1 MTLFSNNQRTVVM
14 EQVNKSYDKAANN
27 VGFLER
33 WFKLSS
39 HNTTVK
45 TELMAGL
52 TTFVTMSYIMFL
64 NPIIMSKTGMP
75 FDGLFLATCLGAA
88 IATILMGMYAN
99 WPVGLAPGMGLNAF
113 FTFSVVGSMGYSWEI
128 ALGTVFL
135 SGVLFVLMSVTR
147 LREWMLDSIPMSL
160 RLAMTAGVGL
170 FLGFIGLRFTGI
182 IVPDP
187 DNVVA
192 IADLTHFGFGQFGP
206 EAPALGFLSFLLIAI
221 LSYRKVFGAV
231 VIGIAATTFIAFIMT
246 WILPT
251 DFFVVAEAAKSF
263 APATGFVSYNG
274 LLAVPEFSALEPILW
289 KADIAG
295 AMQVAL
301 IPVIITFLFVNI
313 FDTAG
318 TLMGLAE
325 RANLQD
331 KNGKIEGLSKSLKA
345 DSVSSVIGTAFG
357 CPPVT
362 SYVES
367 AAGVSVGGRTGLT
380 AVTIGLLFLMGMFFL
395 PLAQM
400 LPGFAVDGALIYVA
414 MLMMTSLR
422 GLDWDDLTEYAPAVC
437 TTVMMA
443 FTFSIANGIAFGFI
457 TYTALKV
464 GAGKSSE
471 ISKGVWA
478 LTALF
483 IAKFI
488 FLTH

>member
-1 MTLFSNNQRTVVM
+1 MDQAS
-14 EQVNKSYDKAANN
+14 KSYDKAASELS
-27 VGFLER
+27 FLER
-33 WFKLSS
+33 FFKLPA

-64 NPIIMSKTGMP
+64 NPMIMSKTGMP

-88 IATILMGMYAN
+88 VATILMGLYAN

-113 FTFSVVGSMGYSWEI
+113 FTFSVVGAMGYSWQI
-128 ALGTVFL
+128 ALGAVFL
-135 SGVLFVLMSVTR
+135 SGVIFVFMSVTR
-147 LREWMLDSIPMSL
+147 LREWMLDSIPKSL

-182 IVPDP
+182 VVSDP

-192 IADLTHFGFGQFGP
+192 IADLTHFGFGEFGP
-206 EAPALGFLSFLLIAI
+206 EAPALGFLSFLLIAV
-221 LSYRKVFGAV
+221 LSYRKVFGAII
-231 VIGIAATTFIAFIMT
+231 IGIAITTFIAFMMT
-246 WILPT
+246 WLLPT

-274 LLAVPEFSALEPILW
+274 MLAVPEFSALEPILF

-295 AMQVAL
+295 AFQVAL
-301 IPVIITFLFVNI
+301 IPVIVTFLFVNI

-318 TLMGLAE
+318 TLMGVAE
-325 RANLQD
+325 RANLRD

-345 DSVSSVIGTAFG
+345 DSIASVIGTGFG

-367 AAGVSVGGRTGLT
+367 AAGVAVGGRTGLT
-380 AVTIGLLFLMGMFFL
+380 AVTIGLLFLVGMFFL

-414 MLMMTSLR
+414 MLMMSSLR

-457 TYTALKV
+457 TYTVLKL
-464 GAGKSSE
+464 GAGKFND

-488 FLTH
+488 FLN

>member
-1 MTLFSNNQRTVVM
+1 M
-14 EQVNKSYDKAANN
+14 EQVSENNENQVNK
-27 VGFLER
+27 VGLLER
-33 WFKLSS
+33 LFKLSE
-39 HNTTVK
+39 HNTSVK
-45 TELMAGL
+45 TEIMAGL

-113 FTFSVVGSMGYSWEI
+113 FTFSVVGSMGYSWQI
-128 ALGTVFL
+128 ALGAVFL
-135 SGVLFVLMSVTR
+135 SGVIFVLMSVTR

-192 IADLTHFGFGQFGP
+192 LADLTHFGFGKFGP
-206 EAPALGFLSFLLIAI
+206 EAPALGFLSFLLIAV

-231 VIGIAATTFIAFIMT
+231 LIGIAVTTFIAFAMS
-246 WILPT
+246 WLLPV
-251 DFFVVAEAAKSF
+251 DFFVVSEAAKAF
-263 APATGFVSYNG
+263 APESGFVAYKG
-274 LLAVPEFSALEPILW
+274 LMAVPEFSALEPILW
-289 KADIAG
+289 KADIVG
-295 AMQVAL
+295 AFEVAL
-301 IPVIITFLFVNI
+301 IPVIVTFLFVNI

-318 TLMGLAE
+318 TLMGVAE
-325 RANLQD
+325 RAKLQD
-331 KNGKIEGLSKSLKA
+331 ENGKIHGLSKSLKA
-345 DSVSSVIGTAFG
+345 DSISSVIGTAFG

-367 AAGVSVGGRTGLT
+367 AAGVAAGGRTGLT
-380 AVTIGLLFLMGMFFL
+380 AVTIGLLFAVGMFFL

-414 MLMMTSLR
+414 MLMMSSLK
-422 GLDWDDLTEYAPAVC
+422 GLNWDDLTEYAPAVC

-457 TYTALKV
+457 TYTVLKV
-464 GAGKSSE
+464 GTGKSAEVSN
-471 ISKGVWA
+471 GVWA
-478 LTALF
+478 LTVLF
-483 IAKFI
+483 IAKFM
-488 FLTH
+488 FLN

>member
-1 MTLFSNNQRTVVM
+1 M
-14 EQVNKSYDKAANN
+14 EQVSKSYEKQEEQEDKAKDL
-27 VGFLER
+27 GLLER
-33 WFKLSS
+33 LFKLSQ
-39 HNTTVK
+39 HNTSIK

-64 NPIIMSKTGMP
+64 NPVIMSNTGMP

-113 FTFSVVGSMGYSWEI
+113 FTFSVVGGMGYSWEI
-128 ALGTVFL
+128 ALGAVFL
-135 SGVLFVLMSVTR
+135 SGVLFVFMSVTR

-182 IVPDP
+182 IVASP

-192 IADLTHFGFGQFGP
+192 LGDMTHFGFGQFGP
-206 EAPALGFLSFLLIAI
+206 EAPALGFLSFLLIAV

-231 VIGIAATTFIAFIMT
+231 IIGIATVTLLAFVMT
-246 WILPT
+246 WVLPA
-251 DFFVVAEAAKSF
+251 DFFVISEAAKSF
-263 APATGFVSYNG
+263 APASGFVSYSG
-274 LLAVPEFSALEPILW
+274 ILAVPEFSALEPILW

-295 AMQVAL
+295 AFQVAL
-301 IPVIITFLFVNI
+301 IPVIVTFLFVNI

-318 TLMGLAE
+318 TLMGVAE
-325 RANLQD
+325 RAGLQD

-345 DSVSSVIGTAFG
+345 DSIASVIGTGFG

-367 AAGVSVGGRTGLT
+367 AAGVAAGGRTGLT
-380 AVTIGLLFLMGMFFL
+380 AVSIGLLFAVGMFFL
-395 PLAQM
+395 PLAKM
-400 LPGFAVDGALIYVA
+400 LPAFAVDGALIYVA
-414 MLMMTSLR
+414 MLMMSSLK

-437 TTVMMA
+437 TTIMMA

-457 TYTALKV
+457 TYTVLKV
-464 GAGKSSE
+464 GTGKSDQVSN
-471 ISKGVWA
+471 GVWA
-478 LTALF
+478 LTVLF

-488 FLTH
+488 FLN

>member
-1 MTLFSNNQRTVVM
+1 M
-14 EQVNKSYDKAANN
+14 EQVTKK
-27 VGFLER
+27 GEGLGLIER
-33 WFKLSS
+33 FFKLSE
-39 HNTTVK
+39 HRTNIK

-88 IATILMGMYAN
+88 IATIMMGLYAN

-113 FTFSVVGSMGYSWEI
+113 FTFSVVGGMGYSWQV
-128 ALGTVFL
+128 ALGAVFL
-135 SGVLFVLMSVTR
+135 SGVIFVFMSVTK
-147 LREWMLDSIPMSL
+147 LREWMLDSIPLSL

-170 FLGFIGLRFTGI
+170 FLGFLGLRFTGI
-182 IVPDP
+182 VVPDP

-192 IADLTHFGFGQFGP
+192 LADLTHFGFGDFGA
-206 EAPALGFLSFLLIAI
+206 EAPALGFLSFLLISV

-231 VIGIAATTFIAFIMT
+231 IIGIAATTFIAFAMT
-246 WILPT
+246 WVLPT
-251 DFFVVAEAAKSF
+251 EFFVVAESAKSF

-274 LLAVPEFSALEPILW
+274 MLAIPNFSALEPIFW
-289 KADIAG
+289 KADIVG
-295 AMQVAL
+295 ALEVAL
-301 IPVIITFLFVNI
+301 IPVIVTFLFVNI

-318 TLMGLAE
+318 TLMGVAE
-325 RANLQD
+325 RAKLQD
-331 KNGKIEGLSKSLKA
+331 ENGKIKGLGKSLKA

-367 AAGVSVGGRTGLT
+367 AAGVAVGGRTGLT
-380 AVTIGLLFLMGMFFL
+380 AITIGLLFLAGMFFL

-414 MLMMTSLR
+414 MLMMSSLKA
-422 GLDWDDLTEYAPAVC
+422 LNWDDLTEFAPAIA

-457 TYTALKV
+457 TYTVLKV
-464 GAGKSSE
+464 GAGKSNE
-471 ISKGVWA
+471 ISGGVWA

-483 IAKFI
+483 VAKFM
-488 FLTH
+488 FLG

>member
-1 MTLFSNNQRTVVM
+1 M
-14 EQVNKSYDKAANN
+14 EQVNQTYEKEEKS
-27 VGFLER
+27 GGILER
-33 WFKLSS
+33 LFKLSAHS
-39 HNTTVK
+39 TTVK

-75 FDGLFLATCLGAA
+75 FEGLFLATCLGAA
-88 IATILMGMYAN
+88 IATILMGLYAN

-113 FTFSVVGSMGYSWEI
+113 FTFSVVGGMGYSWEI
-128 ALGTVFL
+128 ALGAVFL

-182 IVPDP
+182 VIPNP
-187 DNVVA
+187 DNA
-192 IADLTHFGFGQFGP
+192 LALADLTHFGFGEFGP
-206 EAPALGFLSFLLIAI
+206 EAPALGFLSFLLIAV
-221 LSYRKVFGAV
+221 LSYRKVFGAII
-231 VIGIAATTFIAFIMT
+231 IGIAITTLIAFIMT
-246 WILPT
+246 WVLPT
-251 DFFVVAEAAKSF
+251 DFFVVSEAAKSF
-263 APATGFVSYNG
+263 APASGFMSYKG
-274 LLAVPEFSALEPILW
+274 ILAVPEFSALEPILW

-295 AMQVAL
+295 AFQVAL
-301 IPVIITFLFVNI
+301 IPVIVTFLFVNI

-318 TLMGLAE
+318 TLMGVAE

-331 KNGKIEGLSKSLKA
+331 ENGKIEGLSKSLKA
-345 DSVSSVIGTAFG
+345 DSLASVIGTGFG

-367 AAGVSVGGRTGLT
+367 AAGVAVGGRTGLT
-380 AVTIGLLFLMGMFFL
+380 AVTIGLLFVVGMFFL

-414 MLMMTSLR
+414 MLMMSSLR

-437 TTVMMA
+437 TTIMMA

-457 TYTALKV
+457 TYTVLKV
-464 GAGKSSE
+464 GTGKSSQ
-471 ISKGVWA
+471 ISKGIWA

-488 FLTH
+488 FIN

>member
-1 MTLFSNNQRTVVM
+1 M
-14 EQVNKSYDKAANN
+14 EQVSKNQENLESHQNQKSKL
-27 VGFLER
+27 GLIER
-33 WFKLSS
+33 LFKLTA
-39 HNTTVK
+39 HKTDVK
-45 TELMAGL
+45 TEIMAGF

-88 IATILMGMYAN
+88 IATILMGLYAN

-113 FTFSVVGSMGYSWEI
+113 FTFSVVGSMGYSWQV
-128 ALGTVFL
+128 ALGAVFL
-135 SGVLFVLMSVTR
+135 SGVIFVLMSVTR

-182 IVPDP
+182 VVASP
-187 DNVVA
+187 DNIVA

-221 LSYRKVFGAV
+221 LSYRNVFGAV
-231 VIGIAATTFIAFIMT
+231 LIGIAATTFIAFAMT
-246 WILPT
+246 WLLPV

-263 APATGFVSYNG
+263 APASGFVAYNG

-289 KADIAG
+289 KADIVG
-295 AMQVAL
+295 AFEVAL
-301 IPVIITFLFVNI
+301 IPVIVTFLFVNI

-318 TLMGLAE
+318 TLMGVAE

-331 KNGKIEGLSKSLKA
+331 ENGKIEGLSKSLKA
-345 DSVSSVIGTAFG
+345 DSISSVIGTAFG

-380 AVTIGLLFLMGMFFL
+380 AVTIGLLFFVGMFFL

-414 MLMMTSLR
+414 MLMMSSLR

-457 TYTALKV
+457 TYTVLKAGV
-464 GAGKSSE
+464 GRSNEVSA
-471 ISKGVWA
+471 GVWV
-478 LTALF
+478 LTAMF

-488 FLTH
+488 FLTE

>member
-1 MTLFSNNQRTVVM
+1 MDKTSET
-14 EQVNKSYDKAANN
+14 YDKQASKL
-27 VGFLER
+27 GFLER
-33 WFKLSS
+33 VFKLSS
-39 HNTTVK
+39 HQTTLK
-45 TELMAGL
+45 IELMAGL

-88 IATILMGMYAN
+88 IASILMGLYAN

-113 FTFSVVGSMGYSWEI
+113 FTFSVVGAMGYSWQI
-128 ALGTVFL
+128 GLGAVFI
-135 SGVLFVLMSVTR
+135 SGVIFVLMSVTR

-182 IVPDP
+182 
-187 DNVVA
+187 VVA
-192 IADLTHFGFGQFGP
+192 DADNIVALADLTHFGFGAFGP
-206 EAPALGFLSFLLIAI
+206 EAPALGFLSFLLIAV

-231 VIGIAATTFIAFIMT
+231 LIGIAITTLIAFIMT
-246 WILPT
+246 WLLPT
-251 DFFVVAEAAKSF
+251 EFFVVAEAAKAF
-263 APATGFVSYNG
+263 APASGFVSYNG
-274 LLAVPEFSALEPILW
+274 MLAVPDFSSLEPILW
-289 KADIAG
+289 QADIAG
-295 AMQVAL
+295 AFQAAL
-301 IPVIITFLFVNI
+301 IPVIVTFLFVNI

-318 TLMGLAE
+318 TLMGVAE

-331 KNGKIEGLSKSLKA
+331 KNGKIVGLSKSLKA
-345 DSVSSVIGTAFG
+345 DSIASVIGTGFG

-367 AAGVSVGGRTGLT
+367 AAGVAVGGRTGLT
-380 AVTIGLLFLMGMFFL
+380 AVTIGLLFAAGMFFL

-414 MLMMTSLR
+414 MLMMSSLR
-422 GLDWDDLTEYAPAVC
+422 GLDWDDLTEYAPAVS
-437 TTVMMA
+437 TTIMMA

-457 TYTALKV
+457 TYTVLKV
-464 GAGKSSE
+464 GAGKSKE
-471 ISKGVWA
+471 VSKGVWA

-483 IAKFI
+483 ITKFI
-488 FLTH
+488 FLT

>member
-1 MTLFSNNQRTVVM
+1 M
-14 EQVNKSYDKAANN
+14 EQVNKPCENKTEEQKSD
-27 VGFLER
+27 VGLFER
-33 WFKLSS
+33 IFKLSQ
-39 HNTTVK
+39 HNTTIK

-64 NPIIMSKTGMP
+64 NPVIMSNTGMP

-88 IATILMGMYAN
+88 IATIIMGMYAN

-113 FTFSVVGSMGYSWEI
+113 FTFSVVGGMGYSWQV
-128 ALGTVFL
+128 ALGAVFL
-135 SGVLFVLMSVTR
+135 SGVIFVLMSVTR

-182 IVPDP
+182 IIDNP

-192 IADLTHFGFGQFGP
+192 LGDLTHFGFGAVGP
-206 EAPALGFLSFLLIAI
+206 EAPALGFLSFLLISV
-221 LSYRKVFGAV
+221 LSYRRVFGAV
-231 VIGIAATTFIAFIMT
+231 IIGIAAVTFIAFAMT
-246 WILPT
+246 WLLPV
-251 DFFVVAEAAKSF
+251 DFFVISEAGKAL
-263 APATGFVSYNG
+263 APESGFVAYKG
-274 LLAVPEFSALEPILW
+274 ILAIPEFSALEPIFW
-289 KADIAG
+289 KADIVG
-295 AMQVAL
+295 AFEIAL
-301 IPVIITFLFVNI
+301 IPIILTFLFVNI

-318 TLMGLAE
+318 TLMGVAE

-331 KNGKIEGLSKSLKA
+331 ENGKIIGLNKSLKA
-345 DSVSSVIGTAFG
+345 DSISSVIGTAFG

-380 AVTIGLLFLMGMFFL
+380 AVTIGLLFAAGMFFL

-400 LPGFAVDGALIYVA
+400 LPAFAVDGALIYVA
-414 MLMMTSLR
+414 MLMMSSLK
-422 GLDWDDLTEYAPAVC
+422 GLNWDDLTEYAPAVC

-457 TYTALKV
+457 TYTVLKV
-464 GAGKSSE
+464 GVGKSNQV
-471 ISKGVWA
+471 SKGVWA
-478 LTALF
+478 LTVLF
-483 IAKFI
+483 ITKFI
-488 FLTH
+488 FLN

>member
-1 MTLFSNNQRTVVM
+1 M
-14 EQVNKSYDKAANN
+14 EQVSKSHKNKASE
-27 VGFLER
+27 VGLLER
-33 WFKLSS
+33 LFKLSE
-39 HNTTVK
+39 HRTNVK
-45 TELMAGL
+45 TEIMAGL

-88 IATILMGMYAN
+88 IATILMGLYAN

-113 FTFSVVGSMGYSWEI
+113 FTFSVVGSMGYSWQI
-128 ALGTVFL
+128 ALGAVFL
-135 SGVLFVLMSVTR
+135 SGVIFVLMSVTR
-147 LREWMLDSIPMSL
+147 LREWMLDSIPLSL

-182 IVPDP
+182 IVPNP
-187 DNVVA
+187 DNIVA
-192 IADLTHFGFGQFGP
+192 LADLTHFGFGKFGP
-206 EAPALGFLSFLLIAI
+206 EAPALGFLSFLLIAV

-231 VIGIAATTFIAFIMT
+231 LIGIAVTTFIAFAMT
-246 WILPT
+246 WVLPT
-251 DFFVVAEAAKSF
+251 DFFVIAEEAKAW
-263 APATGFVSYNG
+263 APASGFVAYTG

-289 KADIAG
+289 KADIIG
-295 AMQVAL
+295 AFEVAL
-301 IPVIITFLFVNI
+301 IPVIVTFLFVNI

-318 TLMGLAE
+318 TLMGVAE

-331 KNGKIEGLSKSLKA
+331 ENGKIEGLSKSLKA
-345 DSVSSVIGTAFG
+345 DSISSVIGTAFG

-367 AAGVSVGGRTGLT
+367 AAGVAAGGRTGLT
-380 AVTIGLLFLMGMFFL
+380 AVTIGLLFAVGMFFL
-395 PLAQM
+395 PLAKM

-414 MLMMTSLR
+414 MLMMSSLK

-457 TYTALKV
+457 TYTVLKV
-464 GAGKSSE
+464 GSGKSE
-471 ISKGVWA
+471 QISGGVWA

-488 FLTH
+488 FLT

>member
-1 MTLFSNNQRTVVM
+1 MS
-14 EQVNKSYDKAANN
+14 QVDNTCDDKPSKAG
-27 VGFLER
+27 VLDRF
-33 WFKLSS
+33 FKLSS
-39 HNTTVK
+39 HNTSVK
-45 TELMAGL
+45 TELMAGI

-64 NPIIMSKTGMP
+64 NPMIMSKTGMP

-88 IATILMGMYAN
+88 IATILMGLYAN

-113 FTFSVVGSMGYSWEI
+113 FTFTVVGSMGYSWEI
-128 ALGTVFL
+128 ALGSVFL
-135 SGVLFVLMSVTR
+135 SGVIFVLMSVTR

-182 IVPDP
+182 
-187 DNVVA
+187 VVASPENLLA
-192 IADLTHFGFGQFGP
+192 IADLSHFGFGVFGP

-221 LSYRKVFGAV
+221 LSYRNVFGAV
-231 VIGIAATTFIAFIMT
+231 IIGIAITTLIAFMMT
-246 WILPT
+246 WFLPT

-263 APATGFVSYNG
+263 APETGFVSYNG
-274 LLAVPEFSALEPILW
+274 LLAVPEFAAIESLLW
-289 KADIAG
+289 KADIVG
-295 AMQVAL
+295 AFEVAL

-318 TLMGLAE
+318 TLMGVAE

-331 KNGKIEGLSKSLKA
+331 ENGHIKGLNKSLKA
-345 DSVSSVIGTAFG
+345 DSISSVLGTAFG

-367 AAGVSVGGRTGLT
+367 ATGISAGGRTGLT
-380 AVTIGLLFLMGMFFL
+380 AVTIGLLFLTGMFFL

-414 MLMMTSLR
+414 MLMMSSLK
-422 GLDWDDLTEYAPAVC
+422 GLDWDDLTEYAPAIC

-443 FTFSIANGIAFGFI
+443 FTFSISNGIAFGFI

-464 GAGKSSE
+464 GSGKSNQ
-471 ISKGVWA
+471 ISNGVWA
-478 LTALF
+478 LTLLF

-488 FLTH
+488 FLHE

>member
-1 MTLFSNNQRTVVM
+1 M
-14 EQVNKSYDKAANN
+14 EQVSESYENKEQQTKD
-27 VGFLER
+27 VGLIER
-33 WFKLSS
+33 LFKLSE
-39 HNTTVK
+39 HNTSIK

-113 FTFSVVGSMGYSWEI
+113 FTFSVVGSMGYSWQI
-128 ALGTVFL
+128 ALGAVFL
-135 SGVLFVLMSVTR
+135 SGVIFVLMSVTK

-182 IVPDP
+182 IVPNA

-192 IADLTHFGFGQFGP
+192 LADMTHFGFGQFGP
-206 EAPALGFLSFLLIAI
+206 EAPALGFLSFLLIAV

-231 VIGIAATTFIAFIMT
+231 LIGIAVTTFIAFVMT
-246 WILPT
+246 WVLPA
-251 DFFVVAEAAKSF
+251 DFFVISEAAKAF
-263 APATGFVSYNG
+263 APESGFVAYKG
-274 LLAVPEFSALEPILW
+274 IMAIPEFSALEPILW
-289 KADIAG
+289 KADIVG
-295 AMQVAL
+295 AFEVAL
-301 IPVIITFLFVNI
+301 IPVIVTFLFVNI

-318 TLMGLAE
+318 TLMGVAE

-331 KNGKIEGLSKSLKA
+331 KNGKIQGLSKSLKA

-367 AAGVSVGGRTGLT
+367 AAGVAAGGRTGLT
-380 AVTIGLLFLMGMFFL
+380 AVTIGFLFAAGMFFL

-414 MLMMTSLR
+414 MLMMSSLR

-457 TYTALKV
+457 TYTVLKV
-464 GAGKSSE
+464 GAGKSSQV
-471 ISKGVWA
+471 SNGVWA

-483 IAKFI
+483 VAKFI
-488 FLTH
+488 FLN

>member
-1 MTLFSNNQRTVVM
+1 M
-14 EQVNKSYDKAANN
+14 EQVSKTYEKSADD
-27 VGFLER
+27 VGLIER
-33 WFKLSS
+33 LFKLSE

-128 ALGTVFL
+128 ALGAVFL
-135 SGVLFVLMSVTR
+135 SGVIFVLMSVTR

-182 IVPDP
+182 VVPNP
-187 DNVVA
+187 DNIVA
-192 IADLTHFGFGQFGP
+192 IADLTHFGFGKFGP

-231 VIGIAATTFIAFIMT
+231 LIGIAATTFIAFAMT
-246 WILPT
+246 WLLPV
-251 DFFVVAEAAKSF
+251 DFFVVSEAAKSF
-263 APATGFVSYNG
+263 APESGFVAYKG
-274 LLAVPEFSALEPILW
+274 FLAVPEFSALEPILW
-289 KADIAG
+289 KADIVG
-295 AMQVAL
+295 AFEVAL
-301 IPVIITFLFVNI
+301 IPVIVTFLFVNI

-318 TLMGLAE
+318 TLMGVAE

-331 KNGKIEGLSKSLKA
+331 ENGKIHGLSKSLKA
-345 DSVSSVIGTAFG
+345 DSISSVIGTAFG

-367 AAGVSVGGRTGLT
+367 AAGVEAGGRTGLT
-380 AVTIGLLFLMGMFFL
+380 AVTIGLLFAVGMFFL

-414 MLMMTSLR
+414 MLMMSSLK

-457 TYTALKV
+457 TYTVLKV
-464 GAGKSSE
+464 GAGKSDQ
-471 ISKGVWA
+471 ISAGVWA

-488 FLTH
+488 FLN

>member
-1 MTLFSNNQRTVVM
+1 M
-14 EQVNKSYDKAANN
+14 EQVSENHENQSSN
-27 VGFLER
+27 VGLIER
-33 WFKLSS
+33 LFKLSE
-39 HNTTVK
+39 HRTNVK
-45 TELMAGL
+45 TEIMAGL

-88 IATILMGMYAN
+88 IATILMGLYAN

-113 FTFSVVGSMGYSWEI
+113 FTFSVVGSMGYSWQI
-128 ALGTVFL
+128 ALGAVFL
-135 SGVLFVLMSVTR
+135 SGVIFVLMSVTK

-182 IVPDP
+182 VVPNP
-187 DNVVA
+187 DNIVA
-192 IADLTHFGFGQFGP
+192 IADLTHFGFGKFGP

-231 VIGIAATTFIAFIMT
+231 LIGIAATTFIAFAMT
-246 WILPT
+246 WVLPV
-251 DFFVVAEAAKSF
+251 DFFVVAEEAKSW
-263 APATGFVSYNG
+263 APASGFVAYKG
-274 LLAVPEFSALEPILW
+274 MLAIPDFAALEPILW

-295 AMQVAL
+295 AFEVAL
-301 IPVIITFLFVNI
+301 IPVIVTFLFVNI

-318 TLMGLAE
+318 TLMGVAE

-331 KNGKIEGLSKSLKA
+331 ENGKIHGLSKSLKA
-345 DSVSSVIGTAFG
+345 DSISSVIGTAFG

-367 AAGVSVGGRTGLT
+367 AAGVAVGGRTGLT
-380 AVTIGLLFLMGMFFL
+380 AITIGLLFAAGMFFL

-414 MLMMTSLR
+414 MLMMSSLR

-457 TYTALKV
+457 TYTVLKA
-464 GAGKSSE
+464 GSGKSNE
-471 ISKGVWA
+471 ISGGVWA
-478 LTALF
+478 LTAMF
-483 IAKFI
+483 VAKFI
-488 FLTH
+488 FLN

>member
-1 MTLFSNNQRTVVM
+1 M
-14 EQVNKSYDKAANN
+14 EQVSKTYEKPADN
-27 VGFLER
+27 VGLIER
-33 WFKLSS
+33 LFKLSE
-39 HNTTVK
+39 HNTSVK

-88 IATILMGMYAN
+88 IATILMGLYAN

-113 FTFSVVGSMGYSWEI
+113 FTFSVVGAMGYSWQI
-128 ALGTVFL
+128 ALGAVFL
-135 SGVLFVLMSVTR
+135 SGVIFVLMSVTR

-182 IVPDP
+182 VVPNP

-192 IADLTHFGFGQFGP
+192 IADLTHFGFGKFGP

-231 VIGIAATTFIAFIMT
+231 LIGIAVTTFIAFAMT
-246 WILPT
+246 WVLPT
-251 DFFVVAEAAKSF
+251 DFFVIAEEAKAW
-263 APATGFVSYNG
+263 APASGFVAYKG
-274 LLAVPEFSALEPILW
+274 LLAVPEFSALEPILF
-289 KADIAG
+289 KADIVG
-295 AMQVAL
+295 AFEVAL
-301 IPVIITFLFVNI
+301 IPVIVTFLFVNI

-318 TLMGLAE
+318 TLMGVAE

-331 KNGKIEGLSKSLKA
+331 ENGKIHGLSKSLKA
-345 DSVSSVIGTAFG
+345 DSISSVIGTAFG

-367 AAGVSVGGRTGLT
+367 AAGVAAGGRTGLT
-380 AVTIGLLFLMGMFFL
+380 AVTIGLLFAVGMFFL

-414 MLMMTSLR
+414 MLMMSSLR

-457 TYTALKV
+457 TYTVLKV
-464 GAGKSSE
+464 GGGKSNE
-471 ISKGVWA
+471 ISGGVWA

-488 FLTH
+488 FLN

>member
-1 MTLFSNNQRTVVM
+1 M
-14 EQVNKSYDKAANN
+14 EQVSKSSENQTEDQTDD
-27 VGFLER
+27 VGLLER
-33 WFKLSS
+33 LFKLSQ
-39 HNTTVK
+39 HNTTIK

-113 FTFSVVGSMGYSWEI
+113 FTFSVVGSMGYSWQI
-128 ALGTVFL
+128 ALGAVFL

-182 IVPDP
+182 IVANP
-187 DNVVA
+187 DNIVA
-192 IADLTHFGFGQFGP
+192 LADLTHFGFGKFGP
-206 EAPALGFLSFLLIAI
+206 EAPALGFLSFLLISV

-231 VIGIAATTFIAFIMT
+231 LIGIAVTTFIAFAMT
-246 WILPT
+246 WVLPT
-251 DFFVVAEAAKSF
+251 DFFVIAEEAKSW
-263 APATGFVSYNG
+263 APASGFVNYTG

-289 KADIAG
+289 KADIVG
-295 AMQVAL
+295 AFEVAL
-301 IPVIITFLFVNI
+301 IPVIVTFLFVNI

-318 TLMGLAE
+318 TLMGVAE

-345 DSVSSVIGTAFG
+345 DSISSVIGTAFG

-367 AAGVSVGGRTGLT
+367 AAGVAAGGRTGLT
-380 AVTIGLLFLMGMFFL
+380 AVTIGLLFLVGMFFL

-414 MLMMTSLR
+414 MLMMSSLR

-457 TYTALKV
+457 TYTVLKV
-464 GAGKSSE
+464 GTGKSSQV
-471 ISKGVWA
+471 SNGVWA

-488 FLTH
+488 FLN

>member
-1 MTLFSNNQRTVVM
+1 MDD
-14 EQVNKSYDKAANN
+14 QVGVTSSTATRVLN
-27 VGFLER
+27 FLER
-33 WFKLSS
+33 FFKLSS
-39 HNTTVK
+39 HNTNVR

-88 IATILMGMYAN
+88 IATIMMGLYAN

-113 FTFSVVGSMGYSWEI
+113 FTFSVVGAMSYSWEI
-128 ALGTVFL
+128 ALGAVFL
-135 SGVLFVLMSVTR
+135 SGVIFVLMSVTR
-147 LREWMLDSIPMSL
+147 LREWMLDSIPLSL

-182 IVPDP
+182 VVANP
-187 DNVVA
+187 DNIVA
-192 IADLTHFGFGQFGP
+192 LADLTHFGFGEFGP
-206 EAPALGFLSFLLIAI
+206 EAPALGFLSFLLITV
-221 LSYRKVFGAV
+221 LSYRNVFGAV
-231 VIGIAATTFIAFIMT
+231 IIGIAITTLIAFIMT
-246 WILPT
+246 WVLPT
-251 DFFVVAEAAKSF
+251 EFFVVAEAAKSF
-263 APATGFVSYNG
+263 APTSGFVSYNG
-274 LLAVPEFSALEPILW
+274 MLAIPNFSALEPILW

-295 AMQVAL
+295 AFQVAL
-301 IPVIITFLFVNI
+301 IPVIVTFLFVNI

-318 TLMGLAE
+318 TLMGVAE
-325 RANLQD
+325 RAKLQD
-331 KNGKIEGLSKSLKA
+331 KNGKIIGLSKSLKA
-345 DSVSSVIGTAFG
+345 DSISSVIGTAFG

-367 AAGVSVGGRTGLT
+367 AAGVAVGGRTGLT
-380 AVTIGLLFLMGMFFL
+380 AVTIGLLFALGMFFL

-414 MLMMTSLR
+414 MLMMSSLR
-422 GLDWDDLTEYAPAVC
+422 GLDWDDLTEYAPAVA

-457 TYTALKV
+457 TYTVLKL
-464 GAGKSSE
+464 GAGKHKE
-471 ISKGVWA
+471 ISNGVWA

-483 IAKFI
+483 VAKFI
-488 FLTH
+488 FLA

>member
-1 MTLFSNNQRTVVM
+1 MDD
-14 EQVNKSYDKAANN
+14 QVGVTSSTATRDLN
-27 VGFLER
+27 FLER
-33 WFKLSS
+33 FFKLSS
-39 HNTTVK
+39 HNTNVR

-88 IATILMGMYAN
+88 IATIMMGLYAN

-113 FTFSVVGSMGYSWEI
+113 FTFSVVGAMSYSWEI
-128 ALGTVFL
+128 ALGAVFL
-135 SGVLFVLMSVTR
+135 SGVIFVLMSVTR
-147 LREWMLDSIPMSL
+147 LREWMLDSIPLSL

-182 IVPDP
+182 VVANP
-187 DNVVA
+187 DNIVA
-192 IADLTHFGFGQFGP
+192 LADLTHFGFGEFGP
-206 EAPALGFLSFLLIAI
+206 EAPALGFLSFLLITV
-221 LSYRKVFGAV
+221 LSYRNVFGAV
-231 VIGIAATTFIAFIMT
+231 IIGIAITTLIAFIMT
-246 WILPT
+246 WVLPT
-251 DFFVVAEAAKSF
+251 EFFVVAEAAKSF
-263 APATGFVSYNG
+263 APTSGFVSYNG
-274 LLAVPEFSALEPILW
+274 MLAIPNFSALEPILW

-295 AMQVAL
+295 AFQVAL
-301 IPVIITFLFVNI
+301 IPVIVTFLFVNI

-318 TLMGLAE
+318 TLMGVAE
-325 RANLQD
+325 RAKLQD
-331 KNGKIEGLSKSLKA
+331 KNGKIIGLSKSLKA
-345 DSVSSVIGTAFG
+345 DSISSVIGTAFG

-367 AAGVSVGGRTGLT
+367 AAGVAVGGRTGLT
-380 AVTIGLLFLMGMFFL
+380 AVTIGLLFALGMFFL

-414 MLMMTSLR
+414 MLMMSSLR
-422 GLDWDDLTEYAPAVC
+422 GLDWDDLTEYAPAVA

-457 TYTALKV
+457 TYTVLKL
-464 GAGKSSE
+464 GAGKHKE
-471 ISKGVWA
+471 ISNGVWA

-483 IAKFI
+483 VAKFI
-488 FLTH
+488 FLA

>member
-1 MTLFSNNQRTVVM
+1 MENVSKTFKKPVKNIGLF
-14 EQVNKSYDKAANN
+14 
-27 VGFLER
+27 ER
-33 WFKLSS
+33 LFKLTK
-39 HNTTVK
+39 HNTNIK
-45 TELMAGL
+45 TELIAGL

-64 NPIIMSKTGMP
+64 NPLIMSKTGMP

-88 IATILMGMYAN
+88 IATILMGLYAN
-99 WPVGLAPGMGLNAF
+99 WPIGLAPGMGLNAF
-113 FTFSVVGSMGYSWEI
+113 FTFSVVGAMGYTWQV
-128 ALGTVFL
+128 ALGAVFL
-135 SGVLFVLMSVTR
+135 SGVIFVFMSVTR

-182 IVPDP
+182 IVPNP

-192 IADLTHFGFGQFGP
+192 IADFTHFGFGQFGP
-206 EAPALGFLSFLLIAI
+206 EAPALGFLSFLLITI

-231 VIGIAATTFIAFIMT
+231 LIGIALTTFIAFIMT
-246 WILPT
+246 WLLPI

-263 APATGFVSYNG
+263 APASGFVSYNG
-274 LLAVPEFSALEPILW
+274 LFALPQFAALEPVLW
-289 KADIAG
+289 KADIVG
-295 AMQVAL
+295 AFEVAL
-301 IPVIITFLFVNI
+301 IPVIVTFLFVNI

-331 KNGKIEGLSKSLKA
+331 KNGKIHGLNKSLKA
-345 DSVSSVIGTAFG
+345 DSISSVIGTAFG

-367 AAGVSVGGRTGLT
+367 AAGVSAGGRTGLT
-380 AVTIGLLFLMGMFFL
+380 AVTVGLLFIAGMFFL
-395 PLAQM
+395 PLAKM
-400 LPGFAVDGALIYVA
+400 LPGFAVNGALIYVA
-414 MLMMTSLR
+414 MLMMSSLK
-422 GLDWDDLTEYAPAVC
+422 GLNWDDLTEYAPAVC

-457 TYTALKV
+457 TYTLLKA
-464 GAGKSSE
+464 GTGKSNE
-471 ISKGVWA
+471 ISLGIWA
-478 LTALF
+478 LTVMF

>member
-1 MTLFSNNQRTVVM
+1 M
-14 EQVNKSYDKAANN
+14 EQVSKSQENQAEEHTEGA
-27 VGFLER
+27 GLLER
-33 WFKLSS
+33 LFKLSQ

-113 FTFSVVGSMGYSWEI
+113 FTFSVVGSMGYSWQI
-128 ALGTVFL
+128 ALGAVFL
-135 SGVLFVLMSVTR
+135 SGVIFVLMSVTR

-182 IVPDP
+182 VVANP

-192 IADLTHFGFGQFGP
+192 LADMTHFGFGQFGP

-231 VIGIAATTFIAFIMT
+231 LIGIAVTTFIAFAMT
-246 WILPT
+246 WVLPT

-263 APATGFVSYNG
+263 APPSGFVAYKG
-274 LLAVPEFSALEPILW
+274 LLAIPEFSALEPILW
-289 KADIAG
+289 KADIVG
-295 AMQVAL
+295 AFEVAL
-301 IPVIITFLFVNI
+301 IPVIVTFLFVNI

-318 TLMGLAE
+318 TLMGVAE

-331 KNGKIEGLSKSLKA
+331 ENGKIEGLSKSLKA
-345 DSVSSVIGTAFG
+345 DSISSVIGTAFG

-367 AAGVSVGGRTGLT
+367 AAGVAVGGRTGLT
-380 AVTIGLLFLMGMFFL
+380 AVTIGLLFAMGVFFL

-414 MLMMTSLR
+414 MLMMSSLR

-457 TYTALKV
+457 TYTILKV
-464 GAGKSSE
+464 GSGKSNQVSN
-471 ISKGVWA
+471 GVWA

-488 FLTH
+488 FLN